1 MRTVSTSNISRDEID
16 NLRQFAREHAGSELS
31 QILTVIEDLL
41 DKGADKISL
50 GSVSEELTPNQ
61 VAARLNMSR
70 THVYK
75 LLDRG
80 EILSHTVGRERR
92 IRMSDLQ
99 EFEERR
105 EQDRREL
112 AERFARQQET
122 RSKAID
128 EIAELL

>member
-31 QILTVIEDLL
+31 QILTVIGDLL

>member
-1 MRTVSTSNISRDEID
+1 MRTVSASNISREEIEH
-16 NLRQFAREHAGSELS
+16 LRQFAREHAGSELS
-31 QILTVIEDLL
+31 QILTVIEDLV

-50 GSVSEELTPNQ
+50 GGSSEELTPNQ

-80 EILSHTVGRERR
+80 EILSHSVGRERR
-92 IRMSDLQ
+92 IRMSDLL

-128 EIAELL
+128 EIAELI

>member
-16 NLRQFAREHAGSELS
+16 NLRDFVHKHAGPELT
-31 QILTVIEDLL
+31 QLLTEIENLL
-41 DKGADKISL
+41 DKGAENISL
-50 GSVSEELTPNQ
+50 GGSSDELTPNQ

-80 EILSHTVGRERR
+80 EIISHKVGRDRR
-92 IRMSDLQ
+92 VRINDLRK
-99 EFEERR
+99 FEERR
-105 EQDRREL
+105 ERGRQEL
-112 AERFARQQET
+112 AERFANQEAT
-122 RSKAID
+122 RSNAID

>member
-61 VAARLNMSR
+61 VAVRLNMSR